1 MINTLTVLLY
11 GETVGILNLDDDGIC
26 SFQYTPD
33 FCAKGLSPAPVM
45 MPPIPDRIYR
55 FPLLD
60 RNTFSGLPGMIADSL
75 PDSFGQA
82 LLDQWLTAQGRSL
95 GEANAIEKLSFQ
107 GNRCMGALE
116 YVPAREQGLAESS
129 ILEIEDLV
137 ETARMALSSKE
148 QFQGCLED
156 KEQAIMDILKI
167 GTSAG
172 GQRAKAIIAVNDA
185 TGEIRSGQVEAPEG
199 FEYWLLKFDGF
210 DSDGRP
216 VAPASFGRREFAF
229 HKCVR
234 AAGIDMAECRLLEE
248 NGRAHFMTRRFD
260 RVGGRKLHMQTLCAV
275 SHFDFRRPGAYSYE
289 QAFATMRRLGLD
301 YEQQKE
307 LFRRMVFNVLS
318 VNMDDHTKNISFLMS
333 PEGKWSL
340 APAYDMGFCYNPRG
354 QWANAHQMTIAGKR
368 DGITRRDLMDFA
380 ERNDI
385 RGASAVIEKVD
396 AALALFPSFAAE
408 SSVPPDEVQFIMRC
422 IEDKRKDVIL

>member
-148 QFQGCLED
+148 QFQSCLED

-422 IEDKRKDVIL
+422 IEDQRKDVIL